1 MFKKDSTYIAVSM
14 AETEVSLSHVL
25 VSGQTRRL
33 LAVHR
38 ERVQPGAEGEMPDR
52 IRAALAAMNAKK
64 AVPVLVVPS
73 HLVTTKNIEI
83 PSLDPGEI
91 HSIIDLQAGRHTP
104 YSREEILVGYISI
117 GVFQRNYTKVL
128 LVIVNRDAVKN
139 YLDMLALAGLKVS
152 KVLFEPECLAHF
164 YAQALNVQPEED
176 PIGILDISQEKTD
189 FLVQYNRT
197 VATCRSI
204 PVGIQHIQSDPA
216 SRERLIQELTQSL
229 EAYENEDINKLPV
242 RYVVTSQNDTIT
254 SMVSTFAAALK
265 VKVDVLAFYEFME
278 ISVELKA
285 MLMQGGADYFSFAAL
300 TAAGCVQDQLQI
312 DLTPQ
317 EVKVQRAIEEKG
329 RQLIFFCILGLVA
342 LVLICASVLSKVYFR
357 ELYLKKIEE
366 EYARKHRQVV
376 TLDRIAHRSR
386 IMKDFLQGRMSSL
399 DVIQEVY
406 CLIPKQIYL
415 QTIFI
420 DEKGTINIQ
429 GVSESMSR
437 VFDLV
442 KAIEDSP
449 LFKAAKARS
458 TTATKDRGKDAAAF
472 DIVFKLE
479 NAPDDEKEAASAK
492 EAPEEEAAPAEE

>member
-1 MFKKDSTYIAVSM
+1 M
-14 AETEVSLSHVL
+14 
-25 VSGQTRRL
+25 
-33 LAVHR
+33 
-38 ERVQPGAEGEMPDR
+38 
-52 IRAALAAMNAKK
+52 
-64 AVPVLVVPS
+64 PS

-128 LVIVNRDAVKN
+128 LVIVNRDAVKS
-139 YLDMLALAGLKVS
+139 YLDMLALAGLRVS
-152 KVLFEPECLAHF
+152 TVLFEPECLAHF
-164 YAQALNVQPEED
+164 YAEALNVQPEQD

-204 PVGIQHIQSDPA
+204 PLGIQHIQSDPS
-216 SRERLIQELTQSL
+216 SRERLVQELTQSL

-242 RYVVTSQNDTIT
+242 RYVVTSQNETIA
-254 SMVSTFAAALK
+254 SLVPVLAAALK
-265 VKVDVLAFYEFME
+265 VNVDILAFYEFME
-278 ISVELKA
+278 ISVELKS
-285 MLMQGGADYFSFAAL
+285 MLMQGGAEYFSFASL
-300 TAAGCVQDQLQI
+300 TAAGCMQDQLQI

-317 EVKVQRAIEEKG
+317 EIKVQRAIEEKG
-329 RQLIFFCILGLVA
+329 RQLIFFCILGIII

-376 TLDRIAHRSR
+376 GLDRIAHRSR

-406 CLIPKQIYL
+406 YLVPKQIYL

-479 NAPDDEKEAASAK
+479 SAPDDEKEAAPA
-492 EAPEEEAAPAEE
+492 EAAPEEEAAPAEE